1 MQANNYKILI
11 VDDVPK
17 NIQIL
22 ANILSK
28 EGYEIAYA
36 NQGEQALDIL
46 QHQAF
51 DLILLDVMMPGK
63 NGFEVCKILKSQ
75 KSTKDIP
82 IIFLTAKAEMENIIQ
97 GFKVGGHDYITKPFN
112 QSELLARTKTHIQ
125 LNEQKKALHN
135 LNLTLEDKVAER
147 TRELEKAY
155 AQLGALEK
163 TKTEFLSII
172 SHELRTP
179 LNGMNGLTTLL
190 EQTELNKQQKE
201 YLKYLGE
208 VSKRLARFSDIAL
221 LITSLKVNKYEPSL
235 ISTAVSYLIE
245 MAVESYNENHKNE
258 PAKIKIEAIPKD
270 LMIEADA
277 DLIRKS
283 LELLLENAV
292 KYGGYKNEITLQTTI
307 NNNQLIISCID
318 HGPGFNKASLE
329 HTFQLFSTGDLM
341 HEEGAGLSLA
351 AIKLIMD
358 FHHGEITIEN
368 QKSGGAMVSLKFP
381 YS

>member
-1 MQANNYKILI
+1 MNQYKILI

-36 NQGEQALDIL
+36 NHGDQALEII
-46 QHQAF
+46 QNQSF

-63 NGFEVCKILKSQ
+63 DGFEVCKILKADQ
-75 KSTKDIP
+75 KTKDVP

-97 GFKVGGHDYITKPFN
+97 GFKAGGQDYITKPFSS
-112 QSELLARTKTHIQ
+112 SELLARAKTHIQ
-125 LNEQKKALHN
+125 LHEQQKALQE
-135 LNLTLEDKVAER
+135 LNLTLEEKVAER
-147 TRELEKAY
+147 TLELEKAY
-155 AQLGALEK
+155 EQLGKLEK

-179 LNGMNGLTTLL
+179 LNGINGLTTLL
-190 EQTELNKQQKE
+190 KQTNLNNQQEE

-208 VSKRLARFSDIAL
+208 VSSRLARFSDIAL

-235 ISTAVSYLIE
+235 IPTAVNYLVE
-245 MAVESYNENHKNE
+245 MSVESYTGDHKE
-258 PAKIKIEAIPKD
+258 EATTIKIEPAQKEVI
-270 LMIEADA
+270 IEADA

-292 KYGGYKNEITLQTTI
+292 KYGGAKNEITIKTQIDDHHVT
-307 NNNQLIISCID
+307 ISCID
-318 HGPGFNKASLE
+318 RGPGFNETSLHQTYE
-329 HTFQLFSTGDLM
+329 LFATGDLM
-341 HEEGAGLSLA
+341 HIEGAGLSLA
-351 AIKLIMD
+351 AIKLIMN
-358 FHHGEITIEN
+358 FHHGDIFIEN
-368 QKSGGAMVSLKFP
+368 LSTGGARVSLKFP
-381 YS
+381 L